1 MGLQFLVPAFLAG
14 LAVLAVPVILH
25 LTRRQRSRVVEFP
38 SLMFLER
45 IPYRSMRRRK
55 IRHWLLLLVRA
66 SALVL
71 LVAAFARPLFTDVD
85 LAAGTVLGPR
95 EVVILLDRSYSMS
108 HGDRWNAAI
117 AAATEVATGLQPVD
131 RASLIFFD
139 EGARAATRSVS
150 EPERLVRALE
160 EVRVGSMG
168 TRYGPA
174 LKLVES
180 ILADS
185 DLPNQELFIF
195 SDFQRA
201 GWSGET
207 DVRLPAHVRITPV
220 PVGGA
225 DGDPAPENVT
235 VADLEL
241 RRDLFS
247 GRERVTA
254 AARLTR
260 VGGQE
265 PRDIEVTLSV
275 DGRAL
280 ESAMATLGAEGA
292 AGVTFEPFTLPG
304 PFTRGE
310 VSVSADGLTP
320 DDARRFAI
328 SPGRAR
334 SVLVVRGASA
344 GGRSTLYLERAL
356 GISRGAGYRVD
367 VRGSGALTADLAQRS
382 VVVLSDVPL
391 SGPAADNLRGFLEAG
406 GGALVVLG
414 ESSRVAPAAAGLLPA
429 TVGAPVDRLEA
440 GRLGYVDYSHPVLE
454 TFAGPDG
461 GDFSRARFYRYR
473 ALTPVDSARV
483 LARYDDGQPAMVEGR
498 VGQGRV
504 IVWASSTDN
513 FWNDLVLQPLFL
525 PLLHQTVTYLTGHG
539 PVPEAYVAGD
549 VLDLGDP
556 EALGLRRTDDLP
568 TGARVEDERVALT
581 PNGETVAIEPGTRAL
596 LDLPE
601 HGFYQVRAPG
611 SEEARPVT
619 VAVNV
624 DIEES
629 DLRAMDPEEL
639 VLAVQAAPVADE
651 EGQVAGGASVVR
663 VEDLERRQG
672 FWRFLL
678 IGAFVLLAAET
689 VMSNR
694 LSRGRASETGGV
706 RA

>member
-55 IRHWLLLLVRA
+55 IRHWLLLLIRA

-71 LVAAFARPLFTDVD
+71 LVAAFARPLFTGVD

-108 HGDRWNAAI
+108 YDDRWDAAV
-117 AAATEVATGLQPVD
+117 AAAAEVAAGLQPID
-131 RASLIFFD
+131 RASLVFFD
-139 EGARAATRSVS
+139 EGAQAATRSAS
-150 EPERLVRALE
+150 EPERLTRALAE
-160 EVRVGSMG
+160 ARAGSKG

-174 LKLVES
+174 LKLAES

-185 DLPNQELFIF
+185 ELPNQELFLV
-195 SDFQRA
+195 SDFQRS
-201 GWSGET
+201 GWSGES
-207 DVRLPAHVRITPV
+207 DVRLPATVRVTPV
-220 PVGGA
+220 SVGGA
-225 DGDPAPENVT
+225 DGDPVPENVA
-235 VADLEL
+235 VSDLDL

-254 AARLTR
+254 VARLTR
-260 VGGQE
+260 VGGAE
-265 PRDIEVTLSV
+265 ARDVEVTLAV
-275 DGRAL
+275 DGRVV
-280 ESAMATLGAEGA
+280 ESATATLGPEGA
-292 AGVTFEPFTLPG
+292 AAVTFEPFTLPG
-304 PFTRGE
+304 PFTTGE
-310 VSVSADGLTP
+310 VSVTDDALAP
-320 DDARRFAI
+320 DDVRRFAI

-334 SVLVVRGASA
+334 SVLVVRGPSA
-344 GGRSTLYLERAL
+344 GGRGTLYLERAL

-367 VRGSGALTADLAQRS
+367 VRGAGSLTADLTQRS

-391 SGPAADNLRGFLEAG
+391 GGPAADNLRDFLEAG
-406 GGALVVLG
+406 GGALVILG
-414 ESSRVAPAAAGLLPA
+414 ESGGVGAAAAGLLPGS
-429 TVGAPVDRLEA
+429 VGAPVDRLDA
-440 GRLGYVDYSHPVLE
+440 GRIGYIDYSHPILE
-454 TFAGPDG
+454 SFAGPDG

-473 ALTPVDSARV
+473 ALTLTDGARV
-483 LARYDDGQPAMVEGR
+483 LARFDDGQPAMVEGR
-498 VGQGRV
+498 VGEGR
-504 IVWASSTDN
+504 IVVWSSSADN

-525 PLLHQTVTYLTGHG
+525 PLLHQTVAYLTGHG
-539 PVPEAYVAGD
+539 PVPESYVAGD

-556 EALGLRRTDDLP
+556 EVLGLRATDELP

-581 PNGETVAIEPGTRAL
+581 PSGRSVDLAPGTRPL
-596 LDLPE
+596 LDLVE
-601 HGFYQVRAPG
+601 HGFYEVRAPG

-624 DIEES
+624 DIAES

-639 VLAVQAAPVADE
+639 VLAIQAAPVTDDD
-651 EGQVAGGASVVR
+651 GQAASGAGVVR
-663 VEDLERRQG
+663 AEDLERRQG

-678 IGAFVLLAAET
+678 IGAFVLLALET

-694 LSRGRASETGGV
+694 LSRGKASKAGGV
-706 RA
+706 HA